1 MTDPD
6 HDPDVN
12 VRQAGVNSGYAAFQ
26 IAKVL
31 TTSEQHDDPATRERA
46 QKKIDKW
53 ETVLRNILSGAVDYG
68 SRTPVDGVP
77 GWATLEVVTGGLATG
92 GLLAGGLIREDEKR
106 LLGRLRE
113 VPEGTERRTLNGH
126 FLTDGGLSELQERLR
141 TACYDVGVPE
151 EAALMVVAWLV
162 ENGYAGEARE
172 LIDALSPF
180 FGSCAFIRFCSTNPS
195 GLATGSTCRK
205 SEIRSR
211 TFVRS
216 SRTSVS

>member
-46 QKKIDKW
+46 QKKVDKW
-53 ETVLRNILSGAVDYG
+53 ETVLRNILSGAIDYG

-92 GLLAGGLIREDEKR
+92 GLLAVSYWPAAPLIPGPLQVGTSGES
-106 LLGRLRE
+106 GSFWPGTLRSA
-113 VPEGTERRTLNGH
+113 V
-126 FLTDGGLSELQERLR
+126 
-141 TACYDVGVPE
+141 C
-151 EAALMVVAWLV
+151 
-162 ENGYAGEARE
+162 
-172 LIDALSPF
+172 LIH
-180 FGSCAFIRFCSTNPS
+180 
-195 GLATGSTCRK
+195 
-205 SEIRSR
+205 
-211 TFVRS
+211 
-216 SRTSVS
+216 